1 MTEGDVGE
9 GVGLTLYHDDD
20 DGDHFDIDHLMMTL
34 VTTEPPLWSVHQGVI
49 ILRGAARG
57 DEGKILDTDS

>member
-1 MTEGDVGE
+1 MTKGDVGE
-9 GVGLTLYHDDD
+9 GVGLTLYHDD
-20 DGDHFDIDHLMMTL
+20 GDHLYSDHLMMTL

-57 DEGKILDTDS
+57 DEGEILDTDS

>member
-9 GVGLTLYHDDD
+9 GVGLTFMMI
-20 DGDHFDIDHLMMTL
+20 DGDHYDSDHLMMTL

-57 DEGKILDTDS
+57 DEGEILDTDS